1 MCAFPLNPDGDADAG
16 ATVYQLR
23 AGRQPVALIRLTIY
37 APLVAAGNP
46 FALLRQSVGTAL
58 GRAWSG
64 AASQGARA
72 ERGER
77 GGTGNADGQAR
88 AFCFSYFSRK
98 VRVLARAAALCRTQN
113 CKRRAGSARAFIYFC
128 TKFSFA
134 QLRRRAG
141 IASPWGGEEVGGR
154 GRTRPFLR
162 PSSLSHE
169 TFLKHVQLAWTHL

>member
-1 MCAFPLNPDGDADAG
+1 M
-16 ATVYQLR
+16 
-23 AGRQPVALIRLTIY
+23 TIY

-98 VRVLARAAALCRTQN
+98 VRVLARAAALSYPELQTPCW
-113 CKRRAGSARAFIYFC
+113 I
-128 TKFSFA
+128 
-134 QLRRRAG
+134 
-141 IASPWGGEEVGGR
+141 
-154 GRTRPFLR
+154 RPGFYL
-162 PSSLSHE
+162 LLH
-169 TFLKHVQLAWTHL
+169 

>member
-1 MCAFPLNPDGDADAG
+1 MLFCGSLSGRRWAEPGREQQAKGREQSG
-16 ATVYQLR
+16 AS
-23 AGRQPVALIRLTIY
+23 GVALAMLTGK
-37 APLVAAGNP
+37 PGR
-46 FALLRQSVGTAL
+46 FASAISHAKSVS
-58 GRAWSG
+58 W
-64 AASQGARA
+64 QG
-72 ERGER
+72 
-77 GGTGNADGQAR
+77 QQP
-88 AFCFSYFSRK
+88 
-98 VRVLARAAALCRTQN
+98 CRTQN